1 MSGTRTRRPR
11 GDAQRNRERIL
22 AAADEAFREQG
33 TGASLEGIARQSGVA
48 IGTLYGHFPN
58 RRALSAALL
67 RERHAALFEFGGEL
81 PERASALDAL
91 GEWMGAVAVH
101 AAAYRGLAAL
111 LMESLD
117 DEASELHE
125 ACGRMAAI
133 TEALLTAARETGAVR
148 GDVTAADVHA
158 LMNAAAWMRE
168 QVPEEQAEH
177 LLGLLVN
184 GLRPGGEAGEGR
196 RSGPRR

>member
-1 MSGTRTRRPR
+1 MSSIRTRRPR
-11 GDAQRNRERIL
+11 ADAQRNRERIV
-22 AAADEAFREQG
+22 AAADEAFRAQG
-33 TGASLEGIARQSGVA
+33 TGASLEGIARGAGVA

-67 RERHAALFEFGGEL
+67 RERHAALFELGDEL
-81 PERASALDAL
+81 PQRAAALDAL
-91 GEWMGAVAVH
+91 AGWMGAVALH

-111 LMESLD
+111 LMEGLD

-125 ACGRMAAI
+125 ACARMDAV
-133 TEALLTAARETGAVR
+133 TQELLAAARAAGAVR

-168 QVPEEQAEH
+168 QVPEEQAER

-184 GLRPGGEAGEGR
+184 GLRPGRDGGR
-196 RSGPRR
+196 

>member
-11 GDAQRNRERIL
+11 ADAQRNREHIL
-22 AAADEAFREQG
+22 AAADGALREQG
-33 TGASLEGIARQSGVA
+33 TGASLEGIARQAGVA

-58 RRALSAALL
+58 RRALCAALL
-67 RERHAALFEFGGEL
+67 RERHAALFTLGGEL
-81 PERASALDAL
+81 PGRVSALDAL
-91 GEWMGAVAVH
+91 AQWMGAVAVH

-111 LMESLD
+111 LMEGLD
-117 DEASELHE
+117 DQASELHE

-133 TEALLTAARETGAVR
+133 TESLLSAAREAGAVR

-168 QVPEEQAEH
+168 QVPEDAAER

-184 GLRPGGEAGEGR
+184 GLRPESKGR
-196 RSGPRR
+196 

>member
-1 MSGTRTRRPR
+1 MSDARTRRPR
-11 GDAQRNRERIL
+11 ADAQRNHDRIL
-22 AAADEAFREQG
+22 TAADEVFSEQG
-33 TGASLEGIARQSGVA
+33 TGASLERIARQAGVA

-58 RRALSAALL
+58 RRALCAALL
-67 RERHAALFEFGGEL
+67 RERHKTLFEFGDQL
-81 PERASALDAL
+81 PRRGSAPEAL
-91 GEWMGAVAVH
+91 AGWMRAVAVH

-133 TEALLTAARETGAVR
+133 TDALLRAAREVGAVR
-148 GDVTAADVHA
+148 DDVTAADVHA

-168 QVPEEQAEH
+168 QVQVDTAEH
-177 LLGLLVN
+177 VLDIMVS
-184 GLRPGGEAGEGR
+184 GLRAGHE
-196 RSGPRR
+196 PVKH

>member
-11 GDAQRNRERIL
+11 ADAQRNYERIL
-22 AAADEAFREQG
+22 AAADDAFREQG
-33 TGASLEGIARQSGVA
+33 TGASLEGIARRAGVA

-67 RERHAALFEFGGEL
+67 RERHAALFEFAAEPPNGATA
-81 PERASALDAL
+81 PDAL
-91 GEWMGAVAVH
+91 ARWMGAVAVH

-111 LMESLD
+111 LMEGLD

-125 ACGRMAAI
+125 ACERMAAI
-133 TEALLTAARETGAVR
+133 TETLLASAREAGGVR
-148 GDVTAADVHA
+148 DDVTAADVHA

-168 QVPEEQAEH
+168 QVPQEQAEH
-177 LLGLLVN
+177 LLLLLVN
-184 GLRPGGEAGEGR
+184 GLRPDRADTAPGSMAAN
-196 RSGPRR
+196 